1 MTLVP
6 ESRLLF
12 WFAVVALP
20 FSVLGALYPAAGPFA
35 VLLIAGWLVLALAD
49 AAVSFGRLDGISVSL
64 PEVVRLSKDREGS
77 IDVTLKN
84 EFKRPLRLRLGLA
97 LPWELAS
104 PHEDATVLLP
114 AGAEQSRLDWPVTP
128 LRRGN
133 YRLRRAYLETASRLG
148 FWVVRANVLAP
159 CEARVYP
166 NLLSERRTLAAL
178 FLNRG
183 AFGIHAQRQVGKGRD
198 FEKLREYIPGDGY
211 DEIHWKA
218 TAKRGHPV
226 TKIFQIERTQ
236 EVYVVIDASRL
247 SARQPVPSS
256 EMSRARVQPG
266 TRNPEPGTATANAE
280 PETTILER
288 FITSALILA
297 QAAEK
302 QGDLFGLLT
311 FTDKADTFL
320 RAKNGKQH
328 YAACRDA
335 LYTLEPRSITPDF
348 DEISSFIR
356 TRLRRR
362 GLLIFLTSLDDP
374 VLAESFVQNMT
385 LFSGQHLVLVNMI
398 KPPGVDP
405 LFTNGDVF
413 HIDDVYRHLGGHL
426 RWHNLRE
433 LEKVLQRRGV
443 SFKLVE
449 NEKLAADLVGQYL
462 GVKQRQLL

>member
-166 NLLSERRTLAAL
+166 NLLSERRTLPRCSSTGAPSASTRSDRSARAATSRSFANTSL
-178 FLNRG
+178 
-183 AFGIHAQRQVGKGRD
+183 
-198 FEKLREYIPGDGY
+198 
-211 DEIHWKA
+211 A
-218 TAKRGHPV
+218 TA
-226 TKIFQIERTQ
+226 
-236 EVYVVIDASRL
+236 
-247 SARQPVPSS
+247 
-256 EMSRARVQPG
+256 M
-266 TRNPEPGTATANAE
+266 TRSTG
-280 PETTILER
+280 
-288 FITSALILA
+288 
-297 QAAEK
+297 
-302 QGDLFGLLT
+302 
-311 FTDKADTFL
+311 
-320 RAKNGKQH
+320 
-328 YAACRDA
+328 
-335 LYTLEPRSITPDF
+335 
-348 DEISSFIR
+348 
-356 TRLRRR
+356 
-362 GLLIFLTSLDDP
+362 
-374 VLAESFVQNMT
+374 
-385 LFSGQHLVLVNMI
+385 
-398 KPPGVDP
+398 KPPPSAGV
-405 LFTNGDVF
+405 
-413 HIDDVYRHLGGHL
+413 R
-426 RWHNLRE
+426 
-433 LEKVLQRRGV
+433 
-443 SFKLVE
+443 
-449 NEKLAADLVGQYL
+449 
-462 GVKQRQLL
+462 